1 MDSVIHRFKNWVRYI
16 SQSCFPFIYLLDI
29 AKCKWIFLLSFS
41 IPLSG
46 FRIPVSDFRIPVSG
60 FRLLGLPCWNLVM
73 FFTVTVC
80 GWSWRENDTFPFIH
94 SIYLLDIA
102 KANFSVTILNSG
114 FRIPDFRV
122 AHLLTVEIPSFA
134 AGSVPNFRLSTDTA
148 LAKFLQKLNV
158 SFTS

>member
-1 MDSVIHRFKNWVRYI
+1 MNFSVIILN
-16 SQSCFPFIYLLDI
+16 S
-29 AKCKWIFLLSFS
+29 A
-41 IPLSG
+41 
-46 FRIPVSDFRIPVSG
+46 FRIPDSGFWFLDSGFRIPVSG

-122 AHLLTVEIPSFA
+122 ALVKVQEPLQTWCYMNTNIPILDPIKMIFYPLEMTSVLESFQW
-134 AGSVPNFRLSTDTA
+134 G
-148 LAKFLQKLNV
+148 
-158 SFTS
+158 TSCLRHIS